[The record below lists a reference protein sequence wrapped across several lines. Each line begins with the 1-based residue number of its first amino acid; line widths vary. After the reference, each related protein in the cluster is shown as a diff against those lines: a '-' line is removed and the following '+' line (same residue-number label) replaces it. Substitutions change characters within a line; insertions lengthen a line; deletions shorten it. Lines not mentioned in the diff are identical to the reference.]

1 MSTENNTKTILITG
15 INGYI
20 ASNIGLQLLQQG
32 YTVRGTS
39 RSAKT
44 KDQLVSDAFSGFE
57 SRYQHHVVPNM
68 TVPGA
73 FDEAVKGVYSIIH
86 TASPISFGLQS
97 LDEFLLPAV
106 NGNLSILN
114 SALTAGPQ
122 LASFVLTSS
131 IAAVADKWKNPPDYA
146 LTESDWNTSSLS
158 VARENFTP
166 PVAYGASKAAA
177 ERALWDW
184 RSTHK
189 PSFAC
194 AAICPGVVTGPPVT
208 WPETPEGLNETL
220 KPVWRIYAGEVRD
233 ELGNMPMQIGGASY
247 IDVRDVAALHV
258 FAALNPEKADGE
270 RYLATNGKAP
280 PQATADI
287 LRSRFPEREIIVG
300 EPGKGYVEGSYWF
313 PVGTGESSA
322 VAGKAYRAMG
332 LQEGGFIGFEK
343 SVLDTVG
350 AFEKKWPGWA
360 RNLKQ

>member
-1 MSTENNTKTILITG
+1 MADNSSKIILITG

-44 KDQLVSDAFSGFE
+44 KDQLLSDAFKGFE
-57 SRYQHHVVPNM
+57 SRYQQYVVPDM
-68 TVPGA
+68 TAPGA

-86 TASPISFGLQS
+86 TASPISFSRLKT

-122 LASFVLTSS
+122 LTSFVLTSS
-131 IAAVADKWKNPPDYA
+131 IAAVSDKWRNPPDYA
-146 LTESDWNTSSLS
+146 LTEADWNTSGLT
-158 VARENFTP
+158 VARENFSA

-177 ERALWDW
+177 EKALWDW
-184 RSTHK
+184 RAERN

-208 WPETPEGLNETL
+208 WPESPEELNETL
-220 KPVWRIYAGEVRD
+220 KPVWRIYSGEVSD
-233 ELGNMPMQIGGASY
+233 KEGNMPPQIGGASY
-247 IDVRDVAALHV
+247 IDVRDTAALHI
-258 FAALNPEKADGE
+258 FAALNPEKSNGQ

-287 LRSRFPEREIIVG
+287 LRAKFPERVIIVG
-300 EPGKGYVEGSYWF
+300 EPGKGYVKDTYWF
-313 PVGTGESSA
+313 PVGAGESSA
-322 VAGKAYRAMG
+322 IASKAYKAMG
-332 LQEGGFIGFEK
+332 VQEGGFIGFEK
-343 SVLDTVG
+343 SILDTVE
-350 AFEKKWPGWA
+350 AFEKRWPGVA